1 TRVRIAIPGGHTGA
15 TRAPTTWAGGLTI
28 RWPRPVLLRWR
39 ARRKFTPRTIFPI
52 TRPCSSITTRP
63 SHDGSG
69 PEMKAAPQSRWR
81 RAWLVYTRPSALRML
96 FLGFSAGLP
105 FMLVFATLTAWL
117 RDAGVSRTAI
127 GFFAW
132 IGITY
137 SIKVFWSP

>member
-1 TRVRIAIPGGHTGA
+1 
-15 TRAPTTWAGGLTI
+15 
-28 RWPRPVLLRWR
+28 
-39 ARRKFTPRTIFPI
+39 
-52 TRPCSSITTRP
+52 
-63 SHDGSG
+63 
-69 PEMKAAPQSRWR
+69 MKAAPQSRWR

-137 SIKVFWSP
+137 SIKVFWSPVIDRLGLPILTKMYGQRRGWMLLAQLGIIAGMAGMAGVDPDEHIQILSLLAVLVGFAAARHCVAFD

>member
-1 TRVRIAIPGGHTGA
+1 
-15 TRAPTTWAGGLTI
+15 
-28 RWPRPVLLRWR
+28 
-39 ARRKFTPRTIFPI
+39 
-52 TRPCSSITTRP
+52 
-63 SHDGSG
+63 
-69 PEMKAAPQSRWR
+69 MKAAPHSRWR

-137 SIKVFWSP
+137 SIKVFWSPVIDRLGLPLLTKMFGERRGWVRLAQLGIMAGPGAVAAVGPSAHIRMLAPLGLRGPFPAPTQTL